1 MAKKINSKL
10 ALKKETLRSLTDD
23 QLRAAAGGNLGNVAY
38 GVVVPPS
45 KTLSGGCTPTDGCLD
60 AYKIDPAIKYYP

>member
-10 ALKKETLRSLTDD
+10 ALKKETLRSLTDE
-23 QLRAAAGGNLGNVAY
+23 QLRAAAGGTNMGY

-45 KTLSGGCTPTDGCLD
+45 KTLSGGCDPTAGCLD
-60 AYKIDPAIKYYP
+60 AYKIDAIIKYYP

>member
-23 QLRAAAGGNLGNVAY
+23 QLRAAAGGLVGY

-45 KTLSGGCTPTDGCLD
+45 KTLSGGCNPTNGCLENYELE
-60 AYKIDPAIKYYP
+60 AVIKYYP